1 MKKSYYAKQRQ
12 KLMASAYVD
21 KPHRDKWE
29 FIERRLHRAMTP
41 DELEDY
47 IGYVNE
53 EGQFEPPREDVPA
66 VSEWL

>member
-53 EGQFEPPREDVPA
+53 EDQFEPPREDVPA
-66 VSEWL
+66 VSE